1 MSKYFIPLDNNVDK
15 LIAFTPSL
23 DKEWRQ
29 SQRIQSKPSQ
39 IETLDAVTEFQR
51 QGWLIDGAYEQRN
64 NSRKISNHYVRM
76 KHPDFVMKDKKG
88 KNEALANIILSSS
101 TVGTGNLEI
110 DLGVYRLVCS
120 NGLISRTSYGNAKIP
135 HTEKGIRMF
144 DDVLTYMGIKAFDVL
159 DEFNKLKNV
168 ELDPKKAMAL
178 ASEAAR
184 LRFGNSTT
192 IDASQLLNTIRTEDE
207 GMGLWEVYNR
217 IQENLTQSNRLINN
231 DGVVLGGVSN
241 AAQDIKLNQQLTD
254 LVFEYA

>member
-29 SQRIQSKPSQ
+29 SQRIQSKSTQ

-64 NSRKISNHYVRM
+64 SSRKISNHYVRM

-135 HTEKGIRMF
+135 HTEKGMRMF
-144 DDVLTYMGIKAFDVL
+144 DDVLTDMGIKAFDVL
-159 DEFNKLKNV
+159 DEFNKLKNI

-184 LRFGNSTT
+184 LRFGNNTT
-192 IDASQLLNTIRTEDE
+192 IDASQLLNIIRTEDE

-217 IQENLTQSNRLINN
+217 IQENLTQSNRLISN

-241 AAQDIKLNQQLTD
+241 AAQDIRLNQQLTE

>member
-29 SQRIQSKPSQ
+29 SQRIQSKSTQ

-64 NSRKISNHYVRM
+64 GSRKISNHYVRM

-135 HTEKGIRMF
+135 HTEKGMRMF
-144 DDVLTYMGIKAFDVL
+144 DDVLTDMGIKAFDVL
-159 DEFNKLKNV
+159 DEFNKLKNI

-184 LRFGNSTT
+184 LRFGNNTT
-192 IDASQLLNTIRTEDE
+192 IDASQLLNIIRTEDE

-217 IQENLTQSNRLINN
+217 IQENLTQSNRLISN

-241 AAQDIKLNQQLTD
+241 AAQDIRLNQQLTE